1 MFLHLSLSHSV
12 HGGWTGIHHLGRHP
26 RADSPLDRYS
36 TLPRQTPPRHI
47 SPPPRWPLK
56 RTVRILLTFSLFQD
70 LHVFYAKLQ
79 YTGINVPRNS
89 GVLPDS
95 ADSRISWQREISIN
109 YPEKIFSSEC
119 LITCVY
125 VLPLLW

>member
-1 MFLHLSLSHSV
+1 MFLHLSVSHSV
-12 HGGWTGIHHLGRHP
+12 HGGWTGIHLGRHP
-26 RADSPLDRYS
+26 PGRQPPLDRHS

-47 SPPPRWPLK
+47 SPPPRRPLK
-56 RTVRILLTFSLFQD
+56 RTVRILLTFLLFQD

-95 ADSRISWQREISIN
+95 ANSRISWQREISIN
-109 YPEKIFSSEC
+109 YPDKIFSSEC

-125 VLPLLW
+125 VLPLV